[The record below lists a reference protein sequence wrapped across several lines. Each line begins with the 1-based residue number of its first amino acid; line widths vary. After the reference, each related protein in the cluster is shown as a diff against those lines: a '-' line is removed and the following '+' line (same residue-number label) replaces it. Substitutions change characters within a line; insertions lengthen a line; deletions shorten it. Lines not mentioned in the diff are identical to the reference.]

1 VTTERASLQVG
12 EDMQLQRRT
21 WAIERVA
28 WGISILL
35 VLLGLGGLF
44 AVGPLSSAVVSDEAG
59 LVHLGYERFSRVSA
73 PSLLHIE
80 LDQDAVHSGP
90 VTIELSRP
98 FVEAIQIERIQPAPS
113 RELIGME
120 GGLAFEFAA
129 IEPGQ
134 QALIQLFIKPAAMGL
149 VEGSIAL
156 RGQSPIRFTQLVY
169 P

>member
-1 VTTERASLQVG
+1 MANTSTTTQGLRA
-12 EDMQLQRRT
+12 
-21 WAIERVA
+21 AIERVA
-28 WGISILL
+28 WGIMILL

-73 PSLLHIE
+73 PSLLRIE
-80 LDQDAVHSGP
+80 LDHDAVHSGP

>member
-1 VTTERASLQVG
+1 MTTERASLQVG

-73 PSLLHIE
+73 PSLLRIE
-80 LDQDAVHSGP
+80 LDQDAAHSGP

-98 FVEAIQIERIQPAPS
+98 FVEAIQIERIQPAQ
-113 RELIGME
+113 RELIGTE